1 MSETPAPVTAKPLAL
16 LACAVAVLGVA
27 AVWAG
32 ASVLLRASTPWL
44 AIVAA
49 LDAILLLRL
58 ANWPRGPSR
67 TALAVGVTVATI
79 VVAQYFVATAQIGV
93 VMGLRPFES
102 LPLMSGELAWL
113 YAQHNT
119 GPFEWVCYVIAA
131 LMAWAMSR

>member
-1 MSETPAPVTAKPLAL
+1 MSENSAPAATKPLAL
-16 LACAVAVLGVA
+16 FACVVAVLGVA

-32 ASVLLRASTPWL
+32 ASVLLRGVAAWF

-58 ANWPRGPSR
+58 ANWPRGASR

-79 VVAQYFVATAQIGV
+79 LVAQYFVATAHIGV

-113 YAQHNT
+113 YSQHNT
-119 GPFEWVCYVIAA
+119 GVFEWVCYAIAVV
-131 LMAWAMSR
+131 LAWVLSR